1 MSSQV
6 LMWIGFNVF
15 ILAMLFLD
23 LRVFHRRAH
32 VVSVRESLLWTAF
45 WIALSLLFN
54 AGILFWR
61 GSDTALEFLTAYL
74 IEKSLSVD
82 NLFVFLLIFSYF
94 AVPAIYQHRVLFW
107 GILGAIV
114 MRLAFILTGVTLLET
129 FNWVL
134 YVFGA
139 FLIMTSIRMALQKDR
154 HVEPERNPVLR
165 LFRRLM
171 PVTGGYEGDKFFVKR
186 AARYVATPLFVVVL
200 VVETTDIVF
209 ALDSIPAVLGVTVD
223 PFIVYSSNVCAILG
237 LRALYFALAGI
248 MKTFKYLHYGLVAV
262 LFFIGVKMVIAE
274 IYEMPVGIALGVVAS
289 VLLVSVMVSV
299 IGTRKVDVVLA
310 PADPPGGETEA
321 RNVEQSGEDYE
332 TEV

>member
-1 MSSQV
+1 
-6 LMWIGFNVF
+6 MWVGFNVF

-23 LRVFHRRAH
+23 LRVFHRKAH
-32 VVSVRESLLWTAF
+32 VVSIKESLLWTAF

-54 AGILFWR
+54 LGVFFWR
-61 GSDTALEFLTAYL
+61 GSDVALEFLTAYL
-74 IEKSLSVD
+74 VEKSLSVD

-94 AVPAIYQHRVLFW
+94 AVPALYQHRVLFW

-114 MRLAFILTGVTLLET
+114 MRLAFILTGATLIET
-129 FNWVL
+129 FHWIL

-139 FLIMTSIRMALQKDR
+139 FLILTSIRMALQKDR
-154 HVEPERNPVLR
+154 QVNPERNPVLR
-165 LFRRLM
+165 LFRRFM
-171 PVTGGYEGDKFFVKR
+171 PVTGDYEGDKFFVKR
-186 AARYVATPLFVVVL
+186 AARYIATPLFVVVL

-209 ALDSIPAVLGVTVD
+209 AMDSIPAVLGITVD

-248 MKTFKYLHYGLVAV
+248 MRTFKYLHYGLVAV

-274 IYEMPVGIALGVVAS
+274 IYEMPVAIALGVVAS

-299 IGTRKVDVVLA
+299 IGARKAGVVLA
-310 PADPPGGETEA
+310 PVDPPRGETEA
-321 RNVEQSGEDYE
+321 HREGQRGKDFEPDV
-332 TEV
+332 